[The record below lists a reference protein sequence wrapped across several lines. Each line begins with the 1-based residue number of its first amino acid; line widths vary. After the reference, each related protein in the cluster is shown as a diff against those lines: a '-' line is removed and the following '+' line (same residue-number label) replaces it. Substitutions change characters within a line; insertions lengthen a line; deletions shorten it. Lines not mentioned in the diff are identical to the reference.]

1 MTPVE
6 ARLDTHE
13 QVCEFRYDSINARL
27 KRIEQILIGSCAAI
41 IGMLLTLVLKLQERE
56 IEPITLALAAIAGI
70 KQGVSLYKEAKAA
83 GTDLYKITKE
93 ISGFI
98 GQFFDSHEEIK
109 KEVKRQ
115 ELDPPKT
122 KSMKAQA
129 LENVFHQI
137 ELERQSV
144 EMREFLIYHTDPALG
159 AVWSRFEE
167 EYKKLNEENEL
178 QIEIERQAELLKKW
192 QRKKRLS
199 NLEDKALIIAAVLTV
214 TIYLHLMLWS
224 IKQMS
229 MDKQFF

>member
-1 MTPVE
+1 
-6 ARLDTHE
+6 
-13 QVCEFRYDSINARL
+13 
-27 KRIEQILIGSCAAI
+27 
-41 IGMLLTLVLKLQERE
+41 
-56 IEPITLALAAIAGI
+56 LAAIAGI
-70 KQGVSLYKEAKAA
+70 KQGVALYKDAKAA

-129 LENVFHQI
+129 LENVFYQI
-137 ELERQSV
+137 ELERESV
-144 EMREFLIYHTDPALG
+144 ELREFLIYHTDPALG

-167 EYKKLNEENEL
+167 EYKKLNEENEK
-178 QIEIERQAELLKKW
+178 QIELKRQAELQLKW
-192 QRKKRLS
+192 QRKRTIS
-199 NLEDKALIIAAVLTV
+199 NLQDKALIIAAVLTV

-229 MDKQFF
+229 MDK

>member
-1 MTPVE
+1 M
-6 ARLDTHE
+6 A
-13 QVCEFRYDSINARL
+13 
-27 KRIEQILIGSCAAI
+27 
-41 IGMLLTLVLKLQERE
+41 
-56 IEPITLALAAIAGI
+56 
-70 KQGVSLYKEAKAA
+70 LYKEAKAA

-137 ELERQSV
+137 ELERESV
-144 EMREFLIYHTDPALG
+144 ELREFLIYHTDPALG

-167 EYKKLNEENEL
+167 EYKKLNEENEK
-178 QIEIERQAELLKKW
+178 QIELERQAELQLKW
-192 QRKKRLS
+192 QRKRTIS
-199 NLEDKALIIAAVLTV
+199 NLQDKALIIAAVLTV

-229 MDKQFF
+229 MDK

>member
-1 MTPVE
+1 M
-6 ARLDTHE
+6 
-13 QVCEFRYDSINARL
+13 
-27 KRIEQILIGSCAAI
+27 
-41 IGMLLTLVLKLQERE
+41 
-56 IEPITLALAAIAGI
+56 AAIAGI
-70 KQGVSLYKEAKAA
+70 KQSVALYKEAKAA

-137 ELERQSV
+137 ELERESV
-144 EMREFLIYHTDPALG
+144 ELREFLIYHTDPALG

-167 EYKKLNEENEL
+167 EYKKLNEENEK
-178 QIEIERQAELLKKW
+178 QIEMERQAELQLKW
-192 QRKKRLS
+192 QRKRTIS
-199 NLEDKALIIAAVLTV
+199 NLQDKALIIAAVLTV

-229 MDKQFF
+229 MDK

>member
-1 MTPVE
+1 M
-6 ARLDTHE
+6 
-13 QVCEFRYDSINARL
+13 
-27 KRIEQILIGSCAAI
+27 
-41 IGMLLTLVLKLQERE
+41 
-56 IEPITLALAAIAGI
+56 
-70 KQGVSLYKEAKAA
+70 SLYKEAKAA

-229 MDKQFF
+229 MDK

>member
-1 MTPVE
+1 M
-6 ARLDTHE
+6 A
-13 QVCEFRYDSINARL
+13 
-27 KRIEQILIGSCAAI
+27 
-41 IGMLLTLVLKLQERE
+41 
-56 IEPITLALAAIAGI
+56 
-70 KQGVSLYKEAKAA
+70 LYKEAKAA

-137 ELERQSV
+137 ELERESV
-144 EMREFLIYHTDPALG
+144 ELREFLIYHTDPALG

-167 EYKKLNEENEL
+167 EYKKLNEENEQ
-178 QIEIERQAELLKKW
+178 QIELERQAELQLKW
-192 QRKKRLS
+192 QRKRTIS
-199 NLEDKALIIAAVLTV
+199 NLQDKALIIAAVLTV

-229 MDKQFF
+229 MDK